1 MIRKTGS
8 KVNTLLLGKKKKKKK
23 LEGGVE
29 NGATVRRKTRVKKF
43 HVVVYK
49 VREVSILVC

>member
-8 KVNTLLLGKKKKKKK
+8 KVNTLLLGKKKKK